1 MKQAKYN
8 NRYGDD
14 IIFTEL
20 SETEI
25 EMSGF
30 EYYRW
35 GEDFIDPSG
44 GPFIRIGT
52 DVGRYFDDDKLRKV
66 KAINVKN
73 NKIILTI

>member
-30 EYYRW
+30 EYYRC